1 MRFENR
7 RKGERGEKRKGEATT
22 DGLGERSEE
31 ASGMKL
37 GKRQCNSA

>member
-7 RKGERGEKRKGEATT
+7 EEGERRRKRKGEATT

-31 ASGMKL
+31 ASGTKL
-37 GKRQCNSA
+37 RKRQCKSA